1 MSTDVIHYIYN
12 PAIKNAS
19 TWPFDAEQYIL
30 LNFAIQSNISS
41 NFNQDTFEID
51 YVRVYQQSA
60 LSTPDAGVKK
70 KFILIPNPVK
80 NKLTIQFDEVQT
92 ASQVTIYSIQ
102 GQELSSFH
110 MNSEQETI
118 DISNFSNGIYV
129 VKITDEKGSFT
140 SRFVKN

>member
-1 MSTDVIHYIYN
+1 
-12 PAIKNAS
+12 
-19 TWPFDAEQYIL
+19 
-30 LNFAIQSNISS
+30 
-41 NFNQDTFEID
+41 
-51 YVRVYQQSA
+51 

-118 DISNFSNGIYV
+118 DISNFSNGIYI